1 MHPSTPT
8 ILEVRMTRQQREAV
22 DALHRNAPVRPNPTL
37 AERRAGFALALSRP
51 LPDDVTAHETVLAG
65 RPALDLTPATAA
77 GRGRLLH
84 FHGGGYVLGSP
95 GTHAGFTAQLVR
107 RAGLRATSLDYR
119 LAPEHPF
126 PAAVDDGLAAY
137 RALLDGGVGPEELV
151 LAGDSAGGG
160 LVVATLV
167 AARDAGLPQP
177 AGAVVFSPWTDLTLG
192 GQSMSTK
199 KDADPI
205 FTREALQAFATP
217 YLAGQDPAQPLAS
230 PVFADLRGLPPL
242 LVQAG
247 SNELLL
253 DDAVRLAGRAAVDE
267 VEVTLRVWPQVPHVF
282 QNHFGHLDEADAALD
297 EAARFLST
305 SVRAGREAEVER
317 PLGGEEPGAGRH

>member
-1 MHPSTPT
+1 
-8 ILEVRMTRQQREAV
+8 MTLRQREAV
-22 DALHRNAPVRPNPTL
+22 DALHRNAPVHPNPTL
-37 AERRAGFALALSRP
+37 AEQRAGFAGALSRP
-51 LPDDVTAHETVLAG
+51 LPDDVPVHETVLAG
-65 RPALDLTPATAA
+65 RPALDLTPATAT

-95 GTHAGFTAQLVR
+95 GTHAGFTAQLAR
-107 RAGLRATSLDYR
+107 RARLRATSLDYR

-137 RALLDGGVGPEELV
+137 RALLDEGVRPEELV

-160 LVVATLV
+160 LAVATLV
-167 AARDAGLPQP
+167 AVRDAGLPQP
-177 AGAVVFSPWTDLTLG
+177 AGAVVFSPWVDLTLG
-192 GQSMSTK
+192 GQSMRTK

-205 FTREALQAFATP
+205 FTPEAIQAFATP

-253 DDAVRLAGRAAVDE
+253 DDAVRLAGRAAADE
-267 VEVTLRVWPQVPHVF
+267 VDVTLRVWPQVPHVF
-282 QNHFGHLDEADAALD
+282 QNHFGHLDEADEALD

-305 SVRAGREAEVER
+305 RVRAGHGAQV
-317 PLGGEEPGAGRH
+317 PGAGRP

>member
-1 MHPSTPT
+1 MHPFT
-8 ILEVRMTRQQREAV
+8 IDSPEVLMTRKQREAV
-22 DALHRNAPVRPNPTL
+22 DALHRNAPVHPNPTL
-37 AERRAGFALALSRP
+37 EEQRAGFALALTRP
-51 LPDDVTAHETVLAG
+51 VPDDVTVRETELGG
-65 RPALDLTPATAA
+65 RPALDLAPAAGA

-84 FHGGGYVLGSP
+84 FHGGGYILGSP

-107 RAGLRATSLDYR
+107 RAGLRATSVDYR

-126 PAAVDDGLAAY
+126 PAAVEDGLAAY
-137 RALLDGGVGPEELV
+137 RALLDEGVRPEELV

-177 AGAVVFSPWTDLTLG
+177 AGAVLFSPWTDLTLSG
-192 GQSMSTK
+192 ESMHTK

-205 FTREALQAFATP
+205 FVPEALQAFATP
-217 YLAGQDPAQPLAS
+217 YLAGQDATQPLAS

-253 DDAVRLAGRAAVDE
+253 DDSVRLAGRAAADE

-282 QNHFGHLDEADAALD
+282 QNHFGHLDEADEALD
-297 EAARFLST
+297 EAAGFLAAK
-305 SVRAGREAEVER
+305 VRIGREA
-317 PLGGEEPGAGRH
+317 

>member
-1 MHPSTPT
+1 MHLLTPDT
-8 ILEVRMTRQQREAV
+8 MEVRMTRLQREAV
-22 DALHRNAPVRPNPTL
+22 DALHRNAPVPPNPTL
-37 AERRAGFALALSRP
+37 AEQRAGFARALSRP
-51 LPDDVTAHETVLAG
+51 LPDDVAVHETVLGG
-65 RPALDLTPATAA
+65 RPALDLTPATAT

-95 GTHAGFTAQLVR
+95 GTHAGVTARLAR
-107 RAGLRATSLDYR
+107 RARLRATSLDYR

-137 RALLDGGVGPEELV
+137 RALLDEGVRPEELV

-160 LVVATLV
+160 LAVATLV

-177 AGAVVFSPWTDLTLG
+177 AGAVVFSPWVDLTLG
-192 GQSMSTK
+192 GQSMRTK

-205 FTREALQAFATP
+205 FTREAIQAFATP
-217 YLAGQDPAQPLAS
+217 YLAGQDPTQPLAS

-253 DDAVRLAGRAAVDE
+253 DDAVRLAGRAAADE

-282 QNHFGHLDEADAALD
+282 QNHFGHLDEADEALD
-297 EAARFLST
+297 EAARFLSAR
-305 SVRAGREAEVER
+305 VRAGHEAPVDRR
-317 PLGGEEPGAGRH
+317 PGPEDPGAGRP

>member
-1 MHPSTPT
+1 
-8 ILEVRMTRQQREAV
+8 MTRQQREAV
-22 DALHRNAPVRPNPTL
+22 DALLRDAPVHPNPTL
-37 AERRAGFALALSRP
+37 AEQRAGFALALSRP
-51 LPDDVTAHETVLAG
+51 LPDDVTVRETVLAG

-84 FHGGGYVLGSP
+84 FHGGGYILGSP
-95 GTHAGFTAQLVR
+95 GTHAGFTAQLAR

-137 RALLDGGVGPEELV
+137 RALLDAGVRPEELV

-177 AGAVVFSPWTDLTLG
+177 AGAVVFSPWVDLTLG
-192 GQSMSTK
+192 GESMRTK

-205 FTREALQAFATP
+205 FTPEAIRAYVAP
-217 YLAGQDPAQPLAS
+217 YLGGQDPAHPLAS

-253 DDAVRLAGRAAVDE
+253 DDAVRLAGRAAADE
-267 VEVTLRVWPQVPHVF
+267 VDVTLRVWPRVPHVF
-282 QNHFGHLDEADAALD
+282 QVHFGSLDEADEALD
-297 EAARFLST
+297 EAALFLSAR
-305 SVRAGREAEVER
+305 VQAGREADR
-317 PLGGEEPGAGRH
+317 SPGGENPGAGRP

>member
-1 MHPSTPT
+1 
-8 ILEVRMTRQQREAV
+8 MTRQQREAV
-22 DALHRNAPVRPNPTL
+22 DALLRNAPVHPNPTL
-37 AERRAGFALALSRP
+37 AEQRAGFTLALSRP
-51 LPDDVTAHETVLAG
+51 LPDDVAVDETVLAG
-65 RPALDLTPATAA
+65 RPALDLTPAAA

-84 FHGGGYVLGSP
+84 FHGGGYILGSP
-95 GTHAGFTAQLVR
+95 GALAGLTAQLAR

-137 RALLDGGVGPEELV
+137 RALLEAGVRPEELV

-160 LVVATLV
+160 LVIATLV

-177 AGAVVFSPWTDLTLG
+177 AGAVVFSPWVDLTLG
-192 GQSMSTK
+192 GESMHTK

-205 FTREALQAFATP
+205 FTPEAIRAYVAP
-217 YLAGQDPAQPLAS
+217 YLAGQDPAHPLAS
-230 PVFADLRGLPPL
+230 PVLADLRGLPPL

-253 DDAVRLAGRAAVDE
+253 DDAVRLAGRAAADE
-267 VEVTLRVWPQVPHVF
+267 VDVTLRVWPQVPHVF
-282 QNHFGHLDEADAALD
+282 QVHFGRLDEADEALD
-297 EAARFLST
+297 EAARFLSAR
-305 SVRAGREAEVER
+305 VRAGRKADR
-317 PLGGEEPGAGRH
+317 SPGENPGAGRS